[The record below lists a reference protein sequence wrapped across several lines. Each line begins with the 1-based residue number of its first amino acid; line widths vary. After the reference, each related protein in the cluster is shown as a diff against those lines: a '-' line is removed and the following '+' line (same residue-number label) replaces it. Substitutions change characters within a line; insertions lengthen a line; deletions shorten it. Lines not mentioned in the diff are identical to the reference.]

1 MINDNLNVKKNT
13 MEELIGVRDDCLCNI
28 PHNMPLPYIKLIHC
42 YFFFYDDMRILLKK
56 NGTMINLKGT
66 LQRDDDPIVDI
77 RFDKTKH
84 FKRIHLDHAFL
95 FTEQYG
101 DKNYHHWFFEQFV
114 VIKYYLDILVYY
126 PQCKLLMNKNAK
138 CPLILDTLNLLGIP
152 IENLILVDTDEIYIV
167 KNLYVSSGRTFN
179 INFILPFINKYIID
193 KVTYPKSIEPF
204 NRLYIGDDID
214 ISYKVDYHKRPDDI
228 MGFGEILNYI
238 NSAKEIVFDIIPLI
252 DLIYLYK
259 EIKNKKIVLVV
270 NDKVDENI
278 MYINLLR
285 KNNLD
290 VYIVQ
295 KDKFN

>member
-1 MINDNLNVKKNT
+1 
-13 MEELIGVRDDCLCNI
+13 
-28 PHNMPLPYIKLIHC
+28 
-42 YFFFYDDMRILLKK
+42 
-56 NGTMINLKGT
+56 
-66 LQRDDDPIVDI
+66 
-77 RFDKTKH
+77 
-84 FKRIHLDHAFL
+84 
-95 FTEQYG
+95 
-101 DKNYHHWFFEQFV
+101 
-114 VIKYYLDILVYY
+114 
-126 PQCKLLMNKNAK
+126 
-138 CPLILDTLNLLGIP
+138 
-152 IENLILVDTDEIYIV
+152 
-167 KNLYVSSGRTFN
+167 
-179 INFILPFINKYIID
+179 
-193 KVTYPKSIEPF
+193 
-204 NRLYIGDDID
+204 
-214 ISYKVDYHKRPDDI
+214 